1 MIAARGRVILVV
13 LAMSA
18 SIVAQSAAERPGRY
32 VSFVACP
39 EFRNTVRQCWLAQ
52 YQGKTY
58 YIGAFGI
65 GTPPQLLHQV
75 LVEGIAHDDEMSCGA
90 VNIEPVHVSP
100 LPEITDACNT
110 VLPNNGAAPRE
121 GSLFDLP
128 PAVLARNGSDV
139 PSPPPLRANT
149 VFTVGFDFD
158 RAILNLANQAR
169 VEMAARAIM
178 GSPVKRVIVS
188 GREGQSRLSDG
199 TVMTEVPG
207 IAAKRIAAVGNALIA
222 IGVRP
227 DKVEMRQAGIAAS
240 TDPTQGVES
249 RDVAIEV
256 VLTPSRTG
264 S

>member
-1 MIAARGRVILVV
+1 MAAHRRVSLVV

-18 SIVAQSAAERPGRY
+18 SIVAQSAVERQGRY

-39 EFRNTVRQCWLAQ
+39 EFRNTARQCWLAQ

-75 LVEGIAHDDEMSCGA
+75 LVEGMAHDDQMSCGA
-90 VNIEPVHVSP
+90 VNIDPVHVSP

-110 VLPNNGAAPRE
+110 VLPDNGTAPRE

-128 PAVLARNGSDV
+128 AAVLARNGSDV
-139 PSPPPLRANT
+139 PPPPPLRANT

-158 RAILNLANQAR
+158 RAILNLANQAK

-188 GREGQSRLSDG
+188 GRAGRSRLSDG
-199 TVMTEVPG
+199 TVMTEVPA
-207 IAAKRIAAVGNALIA
+207 IAAKRIAAVANALIG

-227 DKVEMRQAGIAAS
+227 GIMEMRQAGFTTS
-240 TDPTQGVES
+240 TDPIQGVES

-256 VLTPSRTG
+256 MLAPS
-264 S
+264 SP